1 MCVRHS
7 NHVRHLWC
15 VLRWPCMHHK
25 PLSLLDLSE
34 NAIIWGYLGKFWG
47 GIALE
52 IGIRVIGQL
61 LEKDRVQIRT
71 LGFPAVLKE
80 VITIWI
86 WNLDC
91 DQKTSC
97 AWTRARRT
105 RSKCLSNCIFQ
116 MKYKYKTGPWI

>member
-1 MCVRHS
+1 
-7 NHVRHLWC
+7 
-15 VLRWPCMHHK
+15 MHHK

-34 NAIIWGYLGKFWG
+34 NALIWGYLGNFWG

-86 WNLDC
+86 WIAIRKLL
-91 DQKTSC
+91 
-97 AWTRARRT
+97 AH
-105 RSKCLSNCIFQ
+105 
-116 MKYKYKTGPWI
+116 GPGPEGQDPSVYQIVSFK